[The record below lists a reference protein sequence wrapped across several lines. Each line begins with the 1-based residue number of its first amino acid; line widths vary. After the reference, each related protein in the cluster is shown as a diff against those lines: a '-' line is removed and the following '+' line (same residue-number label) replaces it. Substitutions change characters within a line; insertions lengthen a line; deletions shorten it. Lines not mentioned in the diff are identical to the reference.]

1 MTAIS
6 LDDITGV
13 ILAGGA
19 GRRMDGR
26 DKGLLPFGDRA
37 LVEWAIDALAPQVGS
52 LLISAN
58 RNIDSYSRYG
68 LPVVRDS
75 EPGFNGP
82 LAGVLSAM
90 RSARTPWILTLP
102 CDAPFPP
109 PDLGRRLGAE
119 IAKRT
124 ADLAIATDG
133 TRRHSLHALLPAALA
148 SDLADFLAA
157 GDRKVE
163 LWQRRH
169 QIAQADFS
177 DCPEAFLNLNTP
189 DDARRAEA
197 RFVKRP

>member
-1 MTAIS
+1 MTAIPPER
-6 LDDITGV
+6 ITGV

-19 GRRMDGR
+19 GRRMNGR
-26 DKGLLPFGDRA
+26 DKGLHPFGGRA

-52 LLISAN
+52 MLISAN
-58 RNIDSYSRYG
+58 RNLDSYGRYG

-75 EPGFNGP
+75 APGFNGP

-109 PDLGRRLGAE
+109 RDLAQRLGAE
-119 IAKRT
+119 IAKRSV
-124 ADLAIATDG
+124 DLAIAIDG
-133 TRRHSLHALLPAALA
+133 TRRHSLHALLPTALV

-157 GDRKVE
+157 GDRKVG
-163 LWQRRH
+163 LWQSRH
-169 QIAQADFS
+169 QVAEVDFS

-189 DDARRAEA
+189 DEAREAEA
-197 RFVKRP
+197 RFIERP